1 MRARIA
7 TSLKVSRISAL
18 LAAAALLGVLATTSI
33 GAAAEGQTT
42 KRVSVDSSENQANA
56 SSIRPSISAD
66 GRFVAFS
73 SEASNLVRNDDNGD
87 RDVFVR
93 NLRTGTTEWVSVS
106 SSGREANGTSRY
118 PSINAGG
125 RFVAFESNAPDLVR
139 NDTNGA
145 AYDVFVHNRHTGDTE
160 LVSVDS
166 YGSSDPR
173 VQGNNSSTRPSI
185 NGDGQT
191 VAFDSL
197 ATNLEEEPDTNGR
210 RDVFVHRQ
218 DTTITYRA
226 SVSSL
231 DREAN
236 GTSHSPS
243 IDSSGSVVA
252 FSSEAT
258 NLVGNDTNGDYD
270 VFVRDQAPETTRRVS
285 VSSSG
290 NQANGSSDD
299 ASISADGR
307 FVAFSSEAS
316 NLVRNDTNGV
326 RDVFVRDLRTGTTRR
341 VSVSSAGSQANGT
354 SRYPSISENGR
365 FVAFDSRA
373 RNLVRDDTNGDYDV
387 FVHDLQTGTT
397 RRVSV
402 SSSGNQGNASSDN
415 ASLGYGGGLVAFAS
429 RARNLVANDTNNAY
443 DVFVHER
450 NTTAP

>member
-1 MRARIA
+1 M
-7 TSLKVSRISAL
+7 L

-33 GAAAEGQTT
+33 GAAADGDTT
-42 KRVSVDSSENQANA
+42 RRVSVDSAEKQANA
-56 SSIRPSISAD
+56 SSIRPSISSD

-73 SEASNLVRNDDNGD
+73 SEASDLVRNDANGD

-93 NLRTGTTEWVSVS
+93 DLRTGTTERVSVS
-106 SSGREANGTSRY
+106 SSGSQANGTSRY

-125 RFVAFESNAPDLVR
+125 RFVAFESNASDLVQD
-139 NDTNGA
+139 DTNGSD
-145 AYDVFVHNRHTGDTE
+145 YDVFVHNRFTGATE

-166 YGSSDPR
+166 YSLSDPR

-185 NGDGQT
+185 NGDGQE

-197 ATNLEEEPDTNGR
+197 ATNLEDEPDTNGK
-210 RDVFVHRQ
+210 RDVFVHLR
-218 DTTITYRA
+218 DTTITYRV
-226 SVSSL
+226 SVNSSGSQ
-231 DREAN
+231 AN

-243 IDSSGSVVA
+243 ISSDGHFVA

-258 NLVGNDTNGDYD
+258 NLVRNDTNDAYD
-270 VFVRDQAPETTRRVS
+270 VFVRDAAPEITRRVS

-290 NQANGSSDD
+290 SQANGSSDD

-307 FVAFSSEAS
+307 FVAFSSEAT
-316 NLVRNDTNGV
+316 NLVRNDTNGA
-326 RDVFVRDLRTGTTRR
+326 RDVFVRDLRTGTTER
-341 VSVSSAGSQANGT
+341 VSVNSAGSQANGT

-373 RNLVRDDTNGDYDV
+373 RNLVRNDTNGDYDV
-387 FVHDLQTGTT
+387 FVRDLRTGTT

-402 SSSGNQGNASSDN
+402 NSAGNQGNASSDN
-415 ASLGYGGGLVAFAS
+415 ASIGYNASVVAFAS
-429 RARNLVANDTNNAY
+429 RARNLVANDTNSAY

-450 NTTAP
+450 STTTP